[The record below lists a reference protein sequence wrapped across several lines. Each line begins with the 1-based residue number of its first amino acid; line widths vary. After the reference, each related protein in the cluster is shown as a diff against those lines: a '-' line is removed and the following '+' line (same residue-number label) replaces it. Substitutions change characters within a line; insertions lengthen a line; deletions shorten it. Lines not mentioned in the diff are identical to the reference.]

1 MTKVGSV
8 LPRDMKDPSLY
19 ELEEIQETENVPL
32 FDELSRNF
40 EIDNCNGFGKVC
52 MVYKASKSGTPS
64 ENPEFWFLDR
74 SLNWTYLTQSFTNYY
89 RLLIS
94 HLGLPQWPMLFTTD
108 GLPPYLCP
116 WYYMFAAGR
125 VLIHEDKWK
134 KIVDNRKTNTNFD
147 AVKVFKDKES
157 QKKNNSNQAPKTTSQ
172 QNDKDNQQR
181 KKYSKY

>member
-8 LPRDMKDPSLY
+8 LPKDMKDPSLY
-19 ELEEIQETENVPL
+19 ELEEIQDTENSEKFNIYLLYIWDDFWFLVPL
-32 FDELSRNF
+32 FDEQSRNF

-52 MVYKASKSGTPS
+52 MVYKASKPGLFQLNLFDICFFMTPYLTSGTPS

-108 GLPPYLCP
+108 GLPPYLC
-116 WYYMFAAGR
+116 
-125 VLIHEDKWK
+125 VIHRQ
-134 KIVDNRKTNTNFD
+134 I
-147 AVKVFKDKES
+147 S
-157 QKKNNSNQAPKTTSQ
+157 QIRGK
-172 QNDKDNQQR
+172 
-181 KKYSKY
+181 